1 MSDLGNFVEERLAE
15 EDLPTEVLQAY
26 GRVLK
31 VAGQMRRA
39 GAEGDLMSWFTGAS
53 ALVKAGEY
61 VFGADAE
68 AEAARFSDQLLASL
82 AATWSD
88 HPDYRSRW
96 AKKLT
101 SK

>member
-1 MSDLGNFVEERLAE
+1 MSDLMSFVEDRLVE
-15 EDLPTEVLQAY
+15 EGLPTEVLQAY
-26 GRVLK
+26 EHILRITR
-31 VAGQMRRA
+31 QMRRA
-39 GAEGDLMSWFTGAS
+39 GADGDLMSWITGTS

-68 AEAARFSDQLLASL
+68 TEAARFSDQLLAAL

-96 AKKLT
+96 AELLVAK
-101 SK
+101 